1 MAEYSEITPDN
12 ILTGTVL
19 RAGGGFYEVDAP
31 AVSDA
36 TAVSDAPDAS
46 PDDALDDEG
55 DNSERSG
62 SLLCQVRGKL
72 KHGKR
77 STAQPVVV
85 GDSVRVRPL
94 SSFGAN
100 SRGQRL
106 REGYIEEVLPRRSW
120 LGRSRGTKTDHVTVA
135 NLDRVVVV
143 MSLREPE
150 LNLHRL
156 DRFLV
161 LAEANDIEAI
171 ICLNKF
177 DLLKKREVKKEIDPI
192 KKLYGAL
199 GYQVL
204 PVSAETDYGIEELRE
219 LLNGHVSAFLGS
231 SGVGKSSLTNAVQPG
246 LHLWVGDVMD
256 IGKGRHTTTEVSL
269 HRLDGGGYVV
279 DTPGIK
285 TVSLLEREEVN
296 LPQCFPEMVE
306 LGNNC
311 RFNNCSH
318 DHEPGCAVRAAVEAG
333 EISQSRYDS
342 YLKMLAD
349 SKNSQ
354 PLYSK

>member
-1 MAEYSEITPDN
+1 MLQTMAVDSGIKDD
-12 ILTGTVL
+12 ISIIGTVL
-19 RAGGGFYEVDAP
+19 RAGAGQYEVDAP
-31 AVSDA
+31 EAA
-36 TAVSDAPDAS
+36 ETLLPE
-46 PDDALDDEG
+46 DDG
-55 DNSERSG
+55 DNSARPG
-62 SLLCQVRGKL
+62 TLLCQMRGKL

-85 GDSVRVRPL
+85 GDQVRVRPL
-94 SSFGAN
+94 STFGGN

-150 LNLHRL
+150 LNTHRL

-161 LAEANDIEAI
+161 LAEANDLEAV

-177 DLLKKREVKKEIDPI
+177 DLLKKREVKKEVEPI
-192 KKLYGAL
+192 KKLYESL
-199 GYQVL
+199 GYKVL
-204 PVSAETDYGIEELRE
+204 PVSAETDYGIVELRE
-219 LLNGHVSAFLGS
+219 LINGHVTAFLGS
-231 SGVGKSSLTNAVQPG
+231 SGVGKSSLANAVQPG

-269 HRLDGGGYVV
+269 HPLDGGGYVV

-296 LPQCFPEMVE
+296 LPQCFPEFVPVV
-306 LGNNC
+306 NDC
-311 RFNNCSH
+311 RFNNCTH
-318 DHEPGCAVRAAVEAG
+318 DHEPGCAIRAAVEAG
-333 EISQSRYDS
+333 GITEARYDS
-342 YLKMLAD
+342 YQKMLTD
-349 SKNSQ
+349 SKSVQ
-354 PLYSK
+354 PVYAKG

>member
-1 MAEYSEITPDN
+1 MAEHLEVDGKNLI
-12 ILTGTVL
+12 IGTVV

-31 AVSDA
+31 EANA
-36 TAVSDAPDAS
+36 PEANAPEANAPDE
-46 PDDALDDEG
+46 D
-55 DNSERSG
+55 ERSG
-62 SLLCQVRGKL
+62 NLLCQVRGKL

-85 GDSVRVRPL
+85 GDQVRVRL
-94 SSFGAN
+94 LATFGAN

-106 REGYIEEVLPRRSW
+106 REGYVEEVLPRRSW

-150 LNLHRL
+150 LNTHRL

-161 LAEANDIEAI
+161 LAEANDLEAI

-177 DLLKKREVKKEIDPI
+177 DLLKKREVKKEVEPI
-192 KKLYGAL
+192 QQLYGGL
-199 GYQVL
+199 GYRVL
-204 PVSAETDYGIEELRE
+204 PVSAETDYGIDELRD
-219 LLNGHVSAFLGS
+219 LISGHVTAFLGS
-231 SGVGKSSLTNAVQPG
+231 SGVGKSSLANAVQPG

-296 LPQCFPEMVE
+296 LPQCFPEF
-306 LGNNC
+306 LPLNNEC

-318 DHEPGCAVRAAVEAG
+318 DHEPGCAVRQAVEAG
-333 EISQSRYDS
+333 EIDAGRYES
-342 YLKMLAD
+342 YKKILAD
-349 SKNSQ
+349 SKSAQ
-354 PLYSK
+354 PVYAR